1 MSEHGRKLDDE
12 AGSPATRVL
21 RDSPSEGTRFIAAST
36 TETRRA
42 MTRKERP
49 AMLRTSVAL
58 SARTYGVLRYAPT
71 NLLIN
76 AIRTR
81 RGLKWGIPAMLL
93 AVPYFYAAA
102 ICTTII
108 NDGGPGWL
116 YLLVLLFVWNA
127 FKFLW
132 IGPVSLVQLIHVRAG
147 ERCER
152 QSVPSSRRH
161 AGEPA
166 AP

>member
-1 MSEHGRKLDDE
+1 
-12 AGSPATRVL
+12 
-21 RDSPSEGTRFIAAST
+21 
-36 TETRRA
+36 
-42 MTRKERP
+42 
-49 AMLRTSVAL
+49 MLRSSVAL
-58 SARTYGVLRYAPT
+58 SARGYGLLRYAPT
-71 NLLIN
+71 NLLLN

-93 AVPYFYAAA
+93 AGVYFYAAA

-132 IGPVSLVQLIHVRAG
+132 IGPVSFVQLVRSRHQ
-147 ERCER
+147 ERVGGYRYSRTRR
-152 QSVPSSRRH
+152 QASLT
-161 AGEPA
+161 
-166 AP
+166 

>member
-1 MSEHGRKLDDE
+1 
-12 AGSPATRVL
+12 
-21 RDSPSEGTRFIAAST
+21 
-36 TETRRA
+36 
-42 MTRKERP
+42 
-49 AMLRTSVAL
+49 MLRTSVAL

-71 NLLIN
+71 NLLLN

-108 NDGGPGWL
+108 NDGGPAWL

-127 FKFLW
+127 LKFLW
-132 IGPVSLVQLIHVRAG
+132 IGPVSLVSLLRPRPAD
-147 ERCER
+147 R
-152 QSVPSSRRH
+152 QAKRPGFSH
-161 AGEPA
+161 AGSA
-166 AP
+166 SA

>member
-1 MSEHGRKLDDE
+1 
-12 AGSPATRVL
+12 
-21 RDSPSEGTRFIAAST
+21 
-36 TETRRA
+36 
-42 MTRKERP
+42 
-49 AMLRTSVAL
+49 MLRTSVAL
-58 SARTYGVLRYAPT
+58 SARGYGVLRYAPT

-93 AVPYFYAAA
+93 AGVYFYAAA

-132 IGPVSLVQLIHVRAG
+132 IGPATLVLLIAARAYEHQAQRACTRKAGQLGTWQVRNLTFAA
-147 ERCER
+147 RR
-152 QSVPSSRRH
+152 ASSPIATARPMSHGPRE
-161 AGEPA
+161 G
-166 AP
+166 